1 MNFIWSDP
9 QDSRLEEGHMKEGS
23 EQNPFASREESHP
36 FKGERSLKLLEQ
48 TEELFLSYGVTLQA
62 AEQSVLCKSVPNFS
76 QDQYCR
82 IMMKPQ
88 ELLYCGI
95 LHICKSC
102 CDLLSGQSLQYV
114 PSFTMLLLSLLL
126 FGLKQPDDPR

>member
-1 MNFIWSDP
+1 
-9 QDSRLEEGHMKEGS
+9 MKEDS

-36 FKGERSLKLLEQ
+36 FRGERSLKLLEQ

-95 LHICKSC
+95 LHISKSC

-114 PSFTMLLLSLLL
+114 SSFTVLLLSLLL